1 MIKLT
6 ITLVSASLCVSAF
19 AAENAEKTVTL
30 DKIPAA
36 AAKSLRE
43 HASGAKI
50 TNLSEEKDEGKM
62 VYEARFS
69 AKGHIHE
76 ITVDANGKLISDEQ
90 VIAVAESPDPVR
102 AAIGKEAAGGKV
114 DKLEHI
120 TEGGKV
126 FYEALI
132 STKGKREEVKFGR
145 DGKVLAREN
154 KTGSKGNE

>member
-6 ITLVSASLCVSAF
+6 MILLSASLSVSAC
-19 AAENAEKTVTL
+19 AAENAEKSVAL

-36 AAKSLRE
+36 AAKSLKER
-43 HASGAKI
+43 AGGAKI
-50 TNLSEEKDEGKM
+50 TNLSEEKDEGKV
-62 VYEARFS
+62 VYEARFT
-69 AKGHIHE
+69 ARGHIHE
-76 ITVDANGKLISDEQ
+76 ITVDGSGKLMSDEQ
-90 VIAVAESPDPVR
+90 VIAVTESPDPVR
-102 AAIGKEAAGGKV
+102 AAIAKEAAGGKV

-154 KTGSKGNE
+154 KTGSKGND